1 MNAALRPPGFLRAAL
16 LVAWKDLRIE
26 GRTRETLSAT
36 LLFSLIV
43 LVVFNFAFDLATVRT
58 LGAGKIVPGILW
70 TTLAFA
76 GVVGFARSFE
86 MEKRRDSLTALR
98 LAPVGRGA
106 LFAGK
111 ALANLVLL
119 AILECVLVPLS
130 AVLFDWNLFAVAGP
144 VSMVLAVHTTAIAQ
158 LGTLFGAVSTRLGRG
173 EALLATLLFPAA
185 TPVFISAVQC
195 TASAVDGSG
204 LAPVR
209 HWMLV
214 AGGLAVLYFLV
225 SLITFEFVLE
235 D

>member
-1 MNAALRPPGFLRAAL
+1 VAA
-16 LVAWKDLRIE
+16 KDLRIE
-26 GRTRETLSAT
+26 GRTRETLSST
-36 LLFSLIV
+36 VLFSLIV
-43 LVVFNFAFDLATVRT
+43 LVVFNFAFDLATVRE
-58 LGAGKIVPGILW
+58 LGAARIVPGILW
-70 TTLAFA
+70 TTLAFS

-86 MEKRRDSLTALR
+86 VERRRDSLTALR
-98 LAPVGRGA
+98 LSPVDRGA

-119 AILECVLVPLS
+119 AVLEGVLLPLS
-130 AVLFDWNLFAVAGP
+130 AVLFDWDLVGVLGP
-144 VSMVLAVHTTAIAQ
+144 TVLVLAVHTTAIAQ
-158 LGTLFGAVSTRLGRG
+158 LGTLFGAVSSRLGRG

-195 TASAVDGSG
+195 TASAMSGEG

-214 AGGLAVLYFLV
+214 TAGLAVLYFLV
-225 SLITFEFVLE
+225 SLLTFEFILE